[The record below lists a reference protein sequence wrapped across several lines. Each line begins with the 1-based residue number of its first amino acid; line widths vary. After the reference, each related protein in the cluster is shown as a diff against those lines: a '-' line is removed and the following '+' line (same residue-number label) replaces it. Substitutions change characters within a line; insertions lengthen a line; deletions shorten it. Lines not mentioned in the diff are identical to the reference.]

1 MHVVLVGAGGQL
13 GSAFV
18 RLYAEQEGV
27 RVDAWDIPAYDI
39 SDPSIADQVAQAQP
53 DVVINAAAMTNVDAA
68 EAKPALTYAI
78 NALGPAYLAEG
89 CARCNALLV
98 QVSTNEVFAGTP
110 GLFYREYDATA
121 VDMAAKGIYARSKLA
136 GERAVLIRHPRTIL
150 ARVAWLFGPGGQNFP
165 TKITAAADQHGA
177 LRVVDDE
184 FGNPT
189 YAPDA
194 AAGLARLIAADRPGI
209 YHVVNE
215 GHCSRFELAQ
225 AVLSAGGR
233 GAIPLTPIASDE
245 WPRPTPPPPHAVL
258 INQAAA
264 ALGVTLRPWQ
274 EAVAEYVEL
283 SIVN

>member
-1 MHVVLVGAGGQL
+1 M
-13 GSAFV
+13 
-18 RLYAEQEGV
+18 
-27 RVDAWDIPAYDI
+27 
-39 SDPSIADQVAQAQP
+39 
-53 DVVINAAAMTNVDAA
+53 
-68 EAKPALTYAI
+68 
-78 NALGPAYLAEG
+78 
-89 CARCNALLV
+89 
-98 QVSTNEVFAGTP
+98 QVSTNEVFAGAP
-110 GLFYREYDATA
+110 GVFYREYDATA
-121 VDMAAKGIYARSKLA
+121 VDMATKGIYARSKLA
-136 GERAVLIRHPRTIL
+136 GERAVLTRHPRTIL

-177 LRVVDDE
+177 LRVVADE

-209 YHVVNE
+209 YHIVNE

-233 GAIPLTPIASDE
+233 GHIPLTPISSDE